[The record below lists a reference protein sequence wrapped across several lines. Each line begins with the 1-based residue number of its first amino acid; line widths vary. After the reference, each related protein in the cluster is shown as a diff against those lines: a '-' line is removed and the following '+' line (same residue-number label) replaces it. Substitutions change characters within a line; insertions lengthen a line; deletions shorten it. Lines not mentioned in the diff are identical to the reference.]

1 MSPLIITILSTYQ
14 HTISWL
20 VMTTHDATQ
29 HRSSFIKRHHHHV
42 GHLHTMAKSP
52 TIRIRTRRKYY
63 RLIFTFLMALL
74 MSTII
79 STALLLINVG
89 FVDGFFIT
97 LFHSWKYAFIVAWP
111 SAYICAYLIQEHLL
125 SRIEFY

>member
-1 MSPLIITILSTYQ
+1 MNNALSHPLSSQNITFTAA
-14 HTISWL
+14 
-20 VMTTHDATQ
+20 V
-29 HRSSFIKRHHHHV
+29 KRGSHQA
-42 GHLHTMAKSP
+42 GQQNIMANFP
-52 TIRIRTRRKYY
+52 TVRIRTRRKYY
-63 RLIFTFLMALL
+63 RLIFTFLMALM

-89 FVDGFFIT
+89 FVEGFFIT
-97 LFHSWKYAFIVAWP
+97 LFNSWKYAFMFAWP

>member
-1 MSPLIITILSTYQ
+1 MIDNNCFTNGLSRYMMVANKYR
-14 HTISWL
+14 HYYVGLSKP
-20 VMTTHDATQ
+20 MTQ
-29 HRSSFIKRHHHHV
+29 
-42 GHLHTMAKSP
+42 LP
-52 TIRIRTRRKYY
+52 TLRIRTRRKYY
-63 RLIFTFLMALL
+63 RLIFTGLMALM
-74 MSTII
+74 MSSII

-111 SAYICAYLIQEHLL
+111 SAYICAYLIQEHVL

>member
-1 MSPLIITILSTYQ
+1 VLYLILSHRKITFIAAVKRGAYHAGQ
-14 HTISWL
+14 HT
-20 VMTTHDATQ
+20 V
-29 HRSSFIKRHHHHV
+29 
-42 GHLHTMAKSP
+42 MAKFP
-52 TIRIRTRRKYY
+52 TVRIRTRRKYY
-63 RLIFTFLMALL
+63 RLIFTFLMALM

-97 LFHSWKYAFIVAWP
+97 LFNSWKYAFVVAWP